1 MSKVSKRSLKTT
13 KSKFDLW
20 LPWIGGAVV
29 TVIGILVIIAVANQ
43 TRRDGAIEGLLTYGS
58 PVQEHTSD
66 PVVYEQTPPVGGPH
80 DPVWQNCGVYDQPIR
95 SENAVHAMEHGA
107 VWITYRPDLAAED
120 VATLQELARGRRYLV
135 LSPYPD
141 LPTAVAASAWGV
153 QVQVDSAADERLST
167 FISRYMQGPQ
177 TPEPGATCSGGIG
190 TPIG

>member
-1 MSKVSKRSLKTT
+1 MTKIVKQTKRSGR
-13 KSKFDLW
+13 SAFDKA

-43 TRRDGAIEGLLTYGS
+43 TRGDGAIEGLRTYGS
-58 PVQEHTSD
+58 PVQEHTSE

-107 VWITYRPDLAAED
+107 VWITYRSDLAAED

-141 LPTAVAASAWGV
+141 LPAPVVASAWGV
-153 QVQVDSAADERLST
+153 QVQVDRADDEQLST

>member
-1 MSKVSKRSLKTT
+1 MTKVAKQTKRSGR
-13 KSKFDLW
+13 SGFDKA

-29 TVIGILVIIAVANQ
+29 TVLGILVIIAVANQ
-43 TRRDGAIEGLLTYGS
+43 TRRDDAIEGLLTYGS

-66 PVVYEQTPPVGGPH
+66 PVTYEQTPPVGGPH

-95 SENAVHAMEHGA
+95 SENAVHALDHGA

-141 LPTAVAASAWGV
+141 LPTAVAASAWGI
-153 QVQVDSAADERLST
+153 QVQVDSATDERLST

-190 TPIG
+190 SPIG

>member
-43 TRRDGAIEGLLTYGS
+43 TQSDAAIEGLLTYGS

-66 PVVYEQTPPVGGPH
+66 PVTYEQTPPVGGPH

-95 SENAVHAMEHGA
+95 SENAVHALEHGA
-107 VWITYRPDLAAED
+107 VWITYRPDLAAEEI
-120 VATLQELARGRRYLV
+120 ATLRELARGRRYLV
-135 LSPYPD
+135 LSPYPE